1 MKATNPVN
9 QLQLTPLTSP
19 LDERQLA
26 RLQGAVADLTPL
38 QVAWVSGYLAG
49 LGALTLASNPK
60 TGQLAEEAP
69 EAGPTLTILYGSQ
82 TGNARAVAESLAGLV
97 RARGTEPRLVS
108 MADYRPRDLA
118 RERLLL
124 VVVSTQGEG
133 EPPESARELHIFLH
147 GKRAP
152 RLDGLRYGVLGLG
165 DSSYEHFCKTAK
177 DFEERLKALG
187 GQPLLDPQYCDL
199 SFQVAATAWSHQALE
214 RAAEHLGQREAQ
226 IIQMPG
232 TRPAPPTASGS
243 ALPTA
248 EPLTA
253 QLLENRPLTTADA
266 VGEVRHLALAID
278 PAALRYTPGDS
289 LGVWFRND
297 PVLVDAVLGA
307 TGLDGDTV
315 LALDGAESDLREALS
330 SRLELT
336 QLHPTVVRSWAGLVG
351 SKPLAA
357 LCEDAARLREYA
369 AGRQFIDLIAEHPG
383 RPDAAALAAVLHPL
397 RPRLY
402 SIASSQAEFPD
413 EVHLTVALLNYQVAG
428 QERLGGASGFLTR
441 RLAEETP
448 VRVHLGENPSFRL
461 PRDGAAPVIM
471 VAAGTGV
478 APFRAFLQQRAAAGD
493 RGRNWLLFGNRHF
506 RRDFLYQLD
515 WQAHRKAGV
524 LSRVSVAFS
533 RDQAD
538 KRYVQHRLIEQGRDL
553 YAWLQEGAHLYVC
566 GSTAMGRAVHE
577 ALLDL
582 IAAQTGG
589 DREAA
594 GERLEG
600 LRRDGRY
607 QRDLY

>member
-1 MKATNPVN
+1 M
-9 QLQLTPLTSP
+9 
-19 LDERQLA
+19 
-26 RLQGAVADLTPL
+26 
-38 QVAWVSGYLAG
+38 AWVSGYLAG
-49 LGALTLASNPK
+49 LGGVAAVAQPAAQTATEP
-60 TGQLAEEAP
+60 
-69 EAGPTLTILYGSQ
+69 GPTLTILYGSQ
-82 TGNARAVAESLAGLV
+82 TGNARSVAESLAGLV

-124 VVVSTQGEG
+124 LVVSTQGEG
-133 EPPESARELHIFLH
+133 EPPESARELYTFLH
-147 GKRAP
+147 GQRAP
-152 RLDGLRYGVLGLG
+152 RLDGLLYGVLGLG

-177 DFEERLKALG
+177 DFDARLKALG
-187 GQPLLDPQYCDL
+187 GQSLLDPQYCDL
-199 SFQVAATAWSHQALE
+199 GFQEAAGAWSQQALE
-214 RAAEHLGQREAQ
+214 RAAEHLGQREAR

-232 TRPAPPTASGS
+232 TRPAPAATAP
-243 ALPTA
+243 AA
-248 EPLTA
+248 VAAPLTA
-253 QLLENRPLTTADA
+253 RLLENRPLTTADA
-266 VGEVRHLALAID
+266 VGVVHHLAFAID
-278 PAALRYTPGDS
+278 PEALRYTPGDS
-289 LGVWFRND
+289 LGIWFRND
-297 PVLVDAVLGA
+297 PALVDAVLGA
-307 TGLDGDTV
+307 TGLPGDASLT
-315 LALDGAESDLREALS
+315 LDGAESDLREALS
-330 SRLELT
+330 GRLELT
-336 QLHPTVVRSWAGLVG
+336 QLHPTVVKAWAGLSG

-357 LCEDAARLREYA
+357 LCEDAARLRDYA

-413 EVHLTVALLNYQVAG
+413 EVHLTVALLNYRVAGQVAG

-441 RLAEETP
+441 RLAEDSQ

-461 PRDGAAPVIM
+461 PRDGSAPVIM

-478 APFRAFLQQRAAAGD
+478 APFRAFLQQRAAAGEG
-493 RGRNWLLFGNRHF
+493 GRNWLLFGNRNF
-506 RRDFLYQLD
+506 QRDFLYQLN
-515 WQAHRKAGV
+515 WQAQRKAGV

-538 KRYVQHRLIEQGRDL
+538 KRYVQHRLLEQGRDL
-553 YAWLQEGAHLYVC
+553 WAWLQEGAHLYVC

-582 IAAQTGG
+582 IAAQTGVE
-589 DREAA
+589 REEA
-594 GERLEG
+594 GERLED